1 MAKNKAQNSFL
12 KGVLICTLLLSFTV
26 LIAGGYW
33 IFKTKAPTPLKMV
46 DSQGTVLTT
55 QEQITGGQAVFQKYG
70 LMDYATV
77 LGHGSYLGPDYTAQS
92 LKIMVDAMHEQHA
105 QADYGKAYTELS
117 DDQRTLI
124 VDKVKKEMKQ
134 NRYDKN
140 TQVLT
145 LTDGQAL
152 GLSKVRAFYEDVFTK
167 GDGLGIQPN
176 LIQDNQMPKDDR
188 AYIAPGDMRKQIAD
202 FFFWTAWLSGT
213 QRPGD
218 TITYTNNW
226 PYFEDAGNT
235 MSFSAIVW
243 SGVSVTLLIMFI
255 GIILYIYNRYKLHMH
270 EAYEPGNFPVLD
282 LYKMPVTRSQVKT
295 GKYFLVVVLLF
306 LIQSALGGLLAHYYT
321 EPNTF
326 YGMDWIAKWI
336 PFNIAKS
343 YHLQLVILWVA
354 TAWLG
359 MGIYVAPLV
368 GGKEPK
374 RQGLLVDILF
384 WALVALTAGSTI
396 GEWLGVKGYLGNL
409 WFWLGHQGWEYL
421 ELGRFWQ
428 VLLVIGMAI
437 WLYIVFRAIR
447 SALRKETDK
456 GGLTHLL
463 FYSAI
468 AVPFFYIFAFFFNPS
483 TSFTYADYW
492 RWWIIHLW
500 VEGIFEVFAV
510 VVIGFLMVRMKL
522 VTRASTVRSLLFQ
535 LILLLG
541 SGVIGIGHHYYYNG
555 SSEIWI
561 SLGAVFS
568 ALEVI
573 PLTLL
578 ILEAYDQYKV
588 MRDGGTSFPYTSSFR
603 FLISTAIWNLL
614 GAGVLGFLVNL
625 PAVSYFEHG
634 TTLTTAHAHGSMMGV
649 YGMFA
654 IAVLLYTM
662 RNIVEPDKWNDKL
675 LRLSCWGLNIGL
687 TGMIV
692 ITLLPVGFMQLK
704 HSFDFG
710 YWSARDFS
718 FYQEG
723 PVNLLLWLRIIPDSI
738 FIVLGIL
745 PLVYAVVRSMFHLR
759 KPNVEEEEVFE

>member
-1 MAKNKAQNSFL
+1 MKGNKAQNSFL
-12 KGVLICTLLLSFTV
+12 KGVLIFTLLISFTI
-26 LIAGGYW
+26 LIAGGFW
-33 IFKTKAPTPLKMV
+33 IFKTKAPTPLEVV
-46 DSQGTVLTT
+46 DGQGNVLTT
-55 QEQITGGQAVFQKYG
+55 QERITGGQAVFQKYG

-92 LKIMVDAMHEQHA
+92 LKIVTDAMHDVNA
-105 QADYGKAYTELS
+105 QASYGKPYAELS
-117 DDQRTLI
+117 EEQRTVI
-124 VDKVKKEMKQ
+124 FEQVKQEMKQ
-134 NRYDKN
+134 NRYEKG
-140 TQVLT
+140 TKTLV
-145 LTDGQAL
+145 LTDGQAE
-152 GLSKVRAFYEDVFTK
+152 GLKRVRAFYDKVFTE
-167 GDGLGIQPN
+167 GDGLGIRPN
-176 LIQDNQMPKDDR
+176 LIRDDSMPENNR
-188 AYIAPGDMRKQIAD
+188 AYVAPGDMREQIAD

-235 MSFSAIVW
+235 MSYSAMLW
-243 SGVSVTLLIMFI
+243 SGVSMTLLILI
-255 GIILYIYNRYKLHMH
+255 LGLILYVYNRYKLHMH
-270 EAYEPGNFPVLD
+270 EAYEPGKFPVLD
-282 LYKMPVTRSQVKT
+282 LHKMPVTISQVKA
-295 GKYFLVVVLLF
+295 GKFFLIVILLF
-306 LIQSALGGLLAHYYT
+306 LVQAVIGGLLAHYYT
-321 EPNTF
+321 EPNSF
-326 YGMDWIAKWI
+326 FGLDWVVDLI

-343 YHLQLVILWVA
+343 YHLQLAILWIA

-384 WALVALTAGSTI
+384 WALVFLTVGSTV
-396 GEWLGVKGYLGNL
+396 GQWLGVKGYLGNL

-447 SALRKETDK
+447 SALRKETDR

-468 AVPFFYIFAFFFNPS
+468 AVPFFYIFAFFFSPS

-522 VTRASTVRSLLFQ
+522 VTKDSTVRSLLFQ

-555 SSEIWI
+555 SAEIWI
-561 SLGAVFS
+561 ALGAVFS

-588 MRDGGTSFPYTSSFR
+588 MRDGGHDFPYASSFR
-603 FLISTAIWNLL
+603 FLISTAIWNLV
-614 GAGVLGFLVNL
+614 GAGVLGYLINL

-634 TTLTTAHAHGSMMGV
+634 STLTTAHAHGSMMGV

-654 IAVLLYTM
+654 IAVLLYTL
-662 RNIVEPDKWNDKL
+662 RNIVKPEAWNDKL

-687 TGMIV
+687 VGMIV
-692 ITLLPVGFMQLK
+692 VTLLPVGFMQLK
-704 HSFDFG
+704 QSFDFG
-710 YWSARDFS
+710 FWSARDYS
-718 FYQEG
+718 FYQDG
-723 PVNLLLWLRIIPDSI
+723 TVNLLLWLRMIPDTV
-738 FIVLGIL
+738 FIVLGIF
-745 PLVYAVVRSMFHLR
+745 PLVYVAIRSMFHLR
-759 KPNVEEEEVFE
+759 KPNVKEEEVFE

>member
-1 MAKNKAQNSFL
+1 MKGNKAQNSFL
-12 KGVLICTLLLSFTV
+12 KGVLIFTLLISFTV
-26 LIAGGYW
+26 LIAGGFW
-33 IFKTKAPTPLKMV
+33 IFKTQAPNPLQVV
-46 DSQGTVLTT
+46 DSRGNVLTT
-55 QEQITGGQAVFQKYG
+55 KEQISGGQAVFQKYG

-92 LKIMVDAMHEQHA
+92 LKIVTDAMHDVNA
-105 QADYGKAYTELS
+105 MRDYGKPYAELAKE
-117 DDQRTLI
+117 QQTVI
-124 VDKVKKEMKQ
+124 FEQVKEEMKQ
-134 NRYDKN
+134 NRYEKG
-140 TQVLT
+140 TKTLV
-145 LTDGQAL
+145 LTDGQAE
-152 GLSKVRAFYEDVFTK
+152 GLNRVRDFYDKVFTE
-167 GDGLGIQPN
+167 GDGHGIGPN
-176 LIQDNQMPKDDR
+176 LIDNDSMPENDR
-188 AYIAPGDMRKQIAD
+188 AYVAPGDMRRQIAD
-202 FFFWTAWLSGT
+202 FFFWTAWLSAT
-213 QRPGD
+213 ERPGD

-235 MSFSAIVW
+235 MSYSAMLW
-243 SGVSVTLLIMFI
+243 SGVSVTLLILFL
-255 GIILYIYNRYKLHMH
+255 GLILYFYNRYRLHMQ
-270 EAYEPGNFPVLD
+270 EAYEPGKFPVLD
-282 LYKMPVTRSQVKT
+282 LSRMPVTKSQVKT
-295 GKYFLVVVLLF
+295 GKYFLIVVLLF
-306 LIQSALGGLLAHYYT
+306 LIQSALGGLLAHYYV
-321 EPNTF
+321 EPDSF
-326 YGMDWIAKWI
+326 FGMDWVLELI

-384 WALVALTAGSTI
+384 WALVVLTVGSTV

-428 VLLVIGMAI
+428 VLLVAGMVI

-447 SALRKETDK
+447 SALRKETDR

-483 TSFTYADYW
+483 TSFTYSDYW

-522 VTRASTVRSLLFQ
+522 VTKESTVRSLLFQ

-555 SSEIWI
+555 SAEIWI
-561 SLGAVFS
+561 AFGAVFS

-578 ILEAYDQYKV
+578 ILEAYDQYKM
-588 MRDGGTSFPYTSSFR
+588 MREGGHAFPYASSFR
-603 FLISTAIWNLL
+603 FLISTAIWNLV
-614 GAGVLGFLVNL
+614 GAGVLGFLINL

-634 TTLTTAHAHGSMMGV
+634 STLTTAHAHGSMMGV

-654 IAVLLYTM
+654 IAVLLYSL

-692 ITLLPVGFMQLK
+692 VTLLPVGFMQLK
-704 HSFDFG
+704 HAFDFG
-710 YWSARDFS
+710 FWSARDYS
-718 FYQEG
+718 FYQG
-723 PVNLLLWLRIIPDSI
+723 DAAHTLLWLRMIPDTV

-759 KPNVEEEEVFE
+759 KPNVEDEKPFE